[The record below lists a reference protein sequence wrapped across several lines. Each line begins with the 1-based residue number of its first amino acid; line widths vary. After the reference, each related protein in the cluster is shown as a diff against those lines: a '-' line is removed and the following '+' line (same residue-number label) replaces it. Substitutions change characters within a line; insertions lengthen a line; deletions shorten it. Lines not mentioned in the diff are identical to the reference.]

1 MGNTKIAVEL
11 DASNY
16 KPTWATSRSAA
27 NPTTGVIW
35 LAAPELVEVACGR
48 LDDGSSDELL
58 MVEVELAVLE
68 DPMFVVSL
76 ADVVELAGAVVGAT
90 ELPEITLL
98 TPSGVKPTHTALSEF
113 ESVGSVSLKLVHSR
127 HLVQIVSLAMRK
139 KELVEKRSRYAI
151 PTV

>member
-1 MGNTKIAVEL
+1 MV
-11 DASNY
+11 
-16 KPTWATSRSAA
+16 
-27 NPTTGVIW
+27 
-35 LAAPELVEVACGR
+35 
-48 LDDGSSDELL
+48 DGTSDELL
-58 MVEVELAVLE
+58 IVEVELAVL

-76 ADVVELAGAVVGAT
+76 ADVVELAGVTELAGAVVGAT
-90 ELPEITLL
+90 EPPEITLL

-113 ESVGSVSLKLVHSR
+113 ESAGSVSLKLVHSR